1 MNDFIQKLAELRQ
14 GTMQNMKR
22 GPGQAMQDVAEAT
35 AARDE
40 AMKSE
45 NFPNPESYPI
55 DMNNPQ
61 DQELFTPTYAK
72 VGQAIG
78 KAGQGI
84 GDFIQRLLNL
94 RK

>member
-1 MNDFIQKLAELRQ
+1 MNDFINRLAELRQ
-14 GTMQNMKR
+14 GTMQNIKR
-22 GPGQAMQDVAEAT
+22 SPGQAMQDVSQAMQ
-35 AARDE
+35 ARDE
-40 AMKSE
+40 AMQTE

-55 DMNNPQ
+55 DMDTEQ

-78 KAGQGI
+78 KTGKGI